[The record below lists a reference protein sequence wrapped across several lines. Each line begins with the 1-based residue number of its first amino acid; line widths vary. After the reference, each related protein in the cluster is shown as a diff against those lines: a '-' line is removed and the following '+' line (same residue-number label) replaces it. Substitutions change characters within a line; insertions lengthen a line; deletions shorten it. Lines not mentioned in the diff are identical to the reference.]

1 MSDSKHKCP
10 LCGRDTDEDEIFCH
24 DCQEIAQNA
33 YPDELLSRKIEDD
46 GTLYNEIVA
55 PVISESDSLEEDE
68 IDGDAENNEGTR
80 KTPPPSNRKLL
91 IFLFVGLVVLVLVG
105 GIGSYVF
112 LQNKNA
118 EETEVAY
125 WNRCID
131 ENTPLSY
138 AKYLVQ
144 YPEGKFTQEAQD
156 RIKQLRESE
165 KTEWQTLRNSKD
177 IDALSAFLRDHPETP
192 YIRDIKHAIDSLAWV
207 IALDQN
213 TIDAYKAYISNVQ
226 LERYSGEYF
235 DQAQQKA
242 NYLTQLKTIEGDEL
256 KDIKK
261 RLQNFFKALGSVN
274 GKDIQKMTTPILLNL
289 NKSQNQSNELITDSV
304 KAYLKNNKI
313 RNISYSP
320 ILDSLQVIKD
330 NKDKYFI
337 HRLTVKTETSYAD
350 RKKKKLS
357 QEHHFGIE
365 LNDQKM
371 IQSLYP
377 VD

>member
-55 PVISESDSLEEDE
+55 PVISESGSLEEGE
-68 IDGDAENNEGTR
+68 IDSDAENNEGTR
-80 KTPPPSNRKLL
+80 KMPPPSNRKLL

-192 YIRDIKHAIDSLAWV
+192 YIRDIKHAIDSLAWT

-261 RLQNFFKALGSVN
+261 RLQDFFKALGSVN
-274 GKDIQKMTTPILLNL
+274 GKDIQKMTTPILLNF
-289 NKSQNQSNELITDSV
+289 NKSQNQSSELIADSV

-313 RNISYSP
+313 RSISYSP

-330 NKDKYFI
+330 NKDRYFI

-357 QEHHFGIE
+357 KEHHLGIE